1 MGNCFSCS
9 TYQLENY
16 VTTAANQALQ
26 KTTGVDVL
34 GQVNDVRYSAA
45 NVGLHINDPIY
56 AANSQVD
63 NMVNKLRSGSTDGMK
78 LRNTPTEK
86 LVASVEE
93 FIALRERAAK
103 QPSGG
108 AVCIVHALLNYINPA
123 TRSLGEQLLVL
134 AVAEDQLVKGDT
146 YKGYSLG
153 ELMTSFVRGFV
164 ADADNESKAKDA
176 ISSLVVGT
184 KQQESYVYDAN
195 KVAVTEDLT
204 SEQNDD
210 IKDGVFTVCKKL
222 KYVFMI
228 LYYYFVI

>member
-1 MGNCFSCS
+1 
-9 TYQLENY
+9 
-16 VTTAANQALQ
+16 
-26 KTTGVDVL
+26 
-34 GQVNDVRYSAA
+34 
-45 NVGLHINDPIY
+45 
-56 AANSQVD
+56 
-63 NMVNKLRSGSTDGMK
+63 
-78 LRNTPTEK
+78 
-86 LVASVEE
+86 
-93 FIALRERAAK
+93 
-103 QPSGG
+103 
-108 AVCIVHALLNYINPA
+108 
-123 TRSLGEQLLVL
+123 
-134 AVAEDQLVKGDT
+134 
-146 YKGYSLG
+146 
-153 ELMTSFVRGFV
+153 MTSFVRGFV